1 MFADS
6 FFNFYKTTEILGL
19 EEGAKI
25 LGKIGLHETISIDSG
40 IDADDIFKRV
50 ERVEECLNFFD
61 EEKDKNLIRKIK
73 NMIYF
78 CAGAMPTLANVEK
91 NVQVAEKLEKLITEF
106 KNSESEFS
114 SHLVAL
120 GPCGIDHDWESLENN
135 GREREYL
142 DSQTIYE
149 ERNLFESELQIAK
162 KLDLP
167 VIVHSRKGFQDTM
180 DILRTVK
187 YNKGVIHGFSYSL
200 SELDF
205 FLNLGWYIS
214 FDGSITFSSK
224 NKNEIAEMVSYV
236 PLNRLLIES
245 DSPYYAPIPLKGS
258 VNEPENLKY
267 IYEFIAAKRKM
278 QPLKL
283 NEKIQNNLKKLFN
296 IE

>member
-6 FFNFYKTTEILGL
+6 FFDFFQTTEILGL

-25 LGKIGLHETISIDSG
+25 LSKIGLHETFAIDSG
-40 IDADDIFKRV
+40 ANADDIFKRA
-50 ERVEECLNFFD
+50 ERVEKCLEFFD

-73 NMIYF
+73 SMIYF
-78 CAGAMPTLANVEK
+78 CAGAMPSFSNVENPEK
-91 NVQVAEKLEKLITEF
+91 TVQKLEKSITEF
-106 KNSESEFS
+106 KNSENDFS

-120 GPCGIDHDWESLENN
+120 GPCGIDHDWESLENG
-135 GREREYL
+135 GREHDYF
-142 DSQTIYE
+142 DSQTIYD
-149 ERNLFESELQIAK
+149 ERNLFELELELAK

-167 VIVHSRKGFQDTM
+167 VVVHSRKGFQDTM

-187 YNKGVIHGFSYSL
+187 YNKGVVHGFSYSL

-214 FDGSITFSSK
+214 FDGSVTFSSK
-224 NKNEIAEMVSYV
+224 NKNEIAEMVSYI

-245 DSPYYAPIPLKGS
+245 DSPYYAPIPVKGS
-258 VNEPENLKY
+258 ANEPENLKY
-267 IYEFIAAKRKM
+267 IYEFIASKRKM

-283 NEKIQNNLKKLFN
+283 NEKIQNNMRKLFN